1 VQRTEPSHALRV
13 DGLHIRRRG
22 GFQLSVP
29 TFELTAG
36 ITLLTGAN
44 GSGKSTLLEALSGLH
59 LRCLDELAVCGLSVK
74 QRNSRAAAFKLMGY
88 MPQTLVLPSRWTV
101 REYLDYAGWLKRVS
115 PKDAAASARELS
127 EKLEFSQFLSR
138 RIGGL
143 SGGFRRRVL
152 VAQAMI
158 AAPAVLLLDEPF
170 AGLDQET
177 SHLLRTVLISADTAP
192 SILLTD
198 HGRDA
203 ADIADTHLTIAG
215 GVLEPLVV

>member
-1 VQRTEPSHALRV
+1 M

-29 TFELTAG
+29 TFELAAG
-36 ITLLTGAN
+36 ITLLSGAN

-59 LRCLDELAVCGLSVK
+59 LRRLDELAVCGLSMK
-74 QRNSRAAAFKLMGY
+74 QRSSRAAAFKLMGY
-88 MPQTLVLPSRWTV
+88 VPQALVLPSRWTV
-101 REYLDYAGWLKRVS
+101 RDAGWLKRVS
-115 PKDAAASARELS
+115 PTDAATSARELS
-127 EKLEFSQFLSR
+127 EKLEFSQFLGR
-138 RIGGL
+138 RIGAL
-143 SGGFRRRVL
+143 SGGFKRRVL

-177 SHLLRTVLISADTAP
+177 SHLLRTVLTSADAAP

-203 ADIADTHLTIAG
+203 ADIADTQLTIAG